1 MELLLKRLL
10 NPMLAVL
17 KGRNRNKNTTSHALY
32 KTYMGEVDSRGLP
45 AQVHHSLKR
54 MTVISLG
61 IDSIVILVSLLLTR
75 RLSKGKGSP
84 AVIVYINF
92 PYLPHSAMIIVI

>member
-1 MELLLKRLL
+1 MR
-10 NPMLAVL
+10 
-17 KGRNRNKNTTSHALY
+17 
-32 KTYMGEVDSRGLP
+32 EVDSRGLS

-61 IDSIVILVSLLLTR
+61 IDSIVILVSLLFTR

-84 AVIVYINF
+84 AVMVYVNF
-92 PYLPHSAMIIVI
+92 PYLA